1 MPCTVLE
8 KICNAYTWRVKE
20 VAILTA
26 HTRPTRVCMAPS
38 LSPASVAFSV
48 KKKYTLSLSL
58 SSLSGMRWAAMNLG
72 SAEEEVRDV
81 DVDIP
86 NSIQSKWW
94 VVKAAVS
101 VLLMMLKIK
110 CYMLLKD
117 PVAYTND
124 KTHSPA
130 WHCLLWYSHCTNC
143 KCKDNKMELLNNFFF
158 EKVN

>member
-1 MPCTVLE
+1 MQPL
-8 KICNAYTWRVKE
+8 KKCNVYTRRVKE

-26 HTRPTRVCMAPS
+26 HTRPMRVCMAPS

-86 NSIQSKWW
+86 NNIQSK
-94 VVKAAVS
+94 
-101 VLLMMLKIK
+101 
-110 CYMLLKD
+110 
-117 PVAYTND
+117 
-124 KTHSPA
+124 
-130 WHCLLWYSHCTNC
+130 
-143 KCKDNKMELLNNFFF
+143 
-158 EKVN
+158 